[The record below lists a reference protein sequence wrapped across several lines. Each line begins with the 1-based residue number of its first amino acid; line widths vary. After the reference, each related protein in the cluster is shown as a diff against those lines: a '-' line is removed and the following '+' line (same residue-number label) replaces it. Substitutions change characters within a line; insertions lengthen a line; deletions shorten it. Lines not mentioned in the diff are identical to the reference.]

1 VKEEIAN
8 TEDPDEQDVLK
19 INIWDN
25 NYKGNHYKLKVS
37 IPMEVEIWQT
47 VLWAGY

>member
-1 VKEEIAN
+1 MAN

-25 NYKGNHYKLKVS
+25 NYKGNHYKLKGSSPNRVGKIS
-37 IPMEVEIWQT
+37 S
-47 VLWAGY
+47 